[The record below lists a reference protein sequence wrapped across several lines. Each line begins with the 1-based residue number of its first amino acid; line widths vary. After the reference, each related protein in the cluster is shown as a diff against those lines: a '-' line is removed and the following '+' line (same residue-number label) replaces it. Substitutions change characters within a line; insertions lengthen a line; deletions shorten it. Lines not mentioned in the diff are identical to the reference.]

1 MALFSDV
8 LLTVDFDRTL
18 TAPDSTIPQ
27 RNVDAIS
34 YFIAKGGSFT
44 VNTGRS
50 LPMTQVFRDVVPV
63 NAPLLLYNG
72 SAAYDLS
79 RKAFTFLHRIP
90 LDQEETIRKLQAAF
104 PGLSLEMQGLD
115 AHYAFAEDPAWDAFC
130 QNNHCAMGHAHP
142 WDDLGPFL
150 KLSLYAPISIDNP
163 TVASLFD
170 ATPETLAWFD
180 DVEDRLRR
188 LLGDA
193 CEVFRAAPLILD
205 IHAKGVSKIRS
216 ARQLQQQLGKKILIC
231 VGDGENDLPMLEGA
245 DYAFTPADAI
255 VAGRFPNVCPCADG
269 AVADVIYK
277 KIPEILR
284 NIP

>member
-1 MALFSDV
+1 MAAFSDV

-27 RNVDAIS
+27 RNVEAIS
-34 YFIAKGGSFT
+34 YFIANGGSFT

-79 RKAFTFLHRIP
+79 RKEFTFLHRIP

-104 PGLSLEMQGLD
+104 PGLALEMQGLD

-130 QNNHCAMGHAHP
+130 QNNHCAMGHANP
-142 WDDLGPFL
+142 GDDLGPFL

-170 ATPETLAWFD
+170 ATPERLAWFD
-180 DVEDRLRR
+180 GVEAQLRQI
-188 LLGDA
+188 LGDA

-284 NIP
+284 NMP